1 MEKNDWHL
9 QEASAVLT
17 ELKTD
22 MYTGLSTKEAT
33 IRRRRG
39 GVNRV
44 WYIHRTSVQETAL
57 ACLSDLAT
65 LLLAVTAI
73 FAAIFEESRS
83 ALAIVGI
90 LILGALIRTVT
101 YCKAKRILEDN
112 ASIGIPTCSV
122 LRDGK
127 MHLLSAEELVVGDIV
142 FLEGGDMVPADG
154 RIVAGDEM
162 AVSERGITA
171 NRDTVQ
177 KFETVIRT
185 AEAGSAIP
193 AEYRSNLL
201 YAGSTVLWGQARMV
215 ITAIGED
222 TLIVR
227 KQGGIRV
234 TAGEKLPLLERLT
247 GWCRISALVMLACV
261 LVITA
266 LALFLG
272 HGFTETF
279 LSSMVL
285 AVASMSEYLTAI
297 AYIIIAIAVQD
308 TGRQKRR
315 QEPKGSVGSAVIGD
329 STALERIANVRHL
342 VLSDIGLVKSGD
354 MTLVSWF
361 AGGGY
366 HASDK
371 AGADTLP
378 TLARLLRYMLAT
390 VGGSSLHT
398 ALSGSAITAMPE
410 KYTMLHKAADSYTRR
425 AGKPIDYTFTTLDH
439 VDGGTG
445 IAGGL
450 DTVLLTEPDGEIYAV
465 VSGDIEKVM
474 ACCTLWDAGDGRE
487 KELPL
492 DAESRKRIFTEAARL
507 AISGAKVIAC
517 AKRKS
522 PYTTLNRLSLLQSN
536 MTFVGFC
543 AMAEPAAVGVREALA
558 ALREAEISL
567 ILLSSEPERD
577 LYYGRE
583 IGLFDKDTAVL
594 TGAVGEKLPEKG
606 SALVVVPPVQT
617 AALTKN
623 VDHSR
628 IRYERVKA
636 LLAPYVPVDGANE
649 KGKRKATRAAHTT
662 MVVRSVLDA
671 RLLTLGDTGAAVAS
685 GEAAHRPLPQ
695 PLKAKADMTVYPA
708 GESGGLAEVVTA
720 MYQSRRALYHLWCA
734 AVYLSVSQVSRMV
747 LLLCSVLFRY
757 PMPSAAMLLLI
768 GLIIDFAA
776 VLVMAFI
783 RVPQKPLTIPE
794 RWLRLPAGRRAFASL
809 AGLGLLWGTLEGCLP
824 LLCTLLHLP
833 TTGILV
839 ASILLTQLLFSGAVG
854 QRESFFRCRFHVAY
868 GLYALA
874 SLVLMVICL
883 LWEPMAWYGYFLS
896 LVPALVMLAVWE
908 GWKAHAGRTHKKSAG

>member
-9 QEASAVLT
+9 REASAVLS

-22 MYTGLSTKEAT
+22 MYTGLSTKEAV

-39 GVNRV
+39 SPNRV
-44 WYIHRTSVQETAL
+44 WYIHRTSVKETIV

-90 LILGALIRTVT
+90 LILGALLRTVT

-122 LRDGK
+122 LRDSR
-127 MHLLSAEELVVGDIV
+127 MLLLSAEELVVGDIV

-154 RIVAGDEM
+154 RIVAGDEL

-185 AEAGSAIP
+185 EEAGSAIP

-215 ITAIGED
+215 VTATGED

-227 KQGGIRV
+227 KQGGIRM
-234 TAGEKLPLLERLT
+234 TAGEKLPLMERLT

-261 LVITA
+261 LLITA

-315 QEPKGSVGSAVIGD
+315 KASGDSAVGGAVIGD
-329 STALERIANVRHL
+329 STSLERIAGIRRI
-342 VLSDIGLVKSGD
+342 VLSDIQLVKSGE
-354 MTLVSWF
+354 MTLVGWF
-361 AGGGY
+361 TGDRYVVAERAGG
-366 HASDK
+366 
-371 AGADTLP
+371 DTLP
-378 TLARLLRYMLAT
+378 ALARLLRYQLAT
-390 VGGSSLHT
+390 VGGSQLHT

-410 KYTMLHKAADSYTRR
+410 KYTMLHQAADSYTQR
-425 AGKPIDYTFTTLDH
+425 AGKPLDYSFTTLDH

-450 DTVLLTEPDGEIYAV
+450 DTVLVQEAGGEVYAV
-465 VSGDIEKVM
+465 VSGDIQRVM
-474 ACCTLWDAGDGRE
+474 LCCTQWMGENGKDV
-487 KELPL
+487 PL
-492 DAESRKRIFTEAARL
+492 DGESRKKIFTEAARL
-507 AISGAKVIAC
+507 TISGARVIAC
-517 AKRKS
+517 AKRTS

-543 AMAEPAAVGVREALA
+543 AIAEPAGAGVKEAA
-558 ALREAEISL
+558 AQLREAGVSL
-567 ILLSSEPERD
+567 LLLSSEPERD

-583 IGLFDKDTAVL
+583 IGLFDPHTVVL
-594 TGAVGEKLPEKG
+594 TGAPGEKLPEKG
-606 SALVVVPPVQT
+606 CAILEVPPVQT
-617 AALTKN
+617 TTLARN
-623 VDHSR
+623 VDHSQ
-628 IRYERVKA
+628 IRHDRLQA
-636 LLAPYVPVDGANE
+636 LLAPFVPKTESTTGAG
-649 KGKRKATRAAHTT
+649 GKRRTRAAHTAT
-662 MVVRSVLDA
+662 VVRNVLDA
-671 RLLTLGDTGAAVAS
+671 RLLTVGDAAAAVAA
-685 GEAAHRPLPQ
+685 GNAAHRPLPQ
-695 PLKAKADMTVYPA
+695 PLKAKADMTVYPT
-708 GESGGLAEVVTA
+708 GGSGGFAEVVEA
-720 MYQSRRALYHLWCA
+720 MFQSRRALYHMWCA
-734 AVYLSVSQVSRMV
+734 AVYLSVSQFSRMV

-757 PMPSAAMLLLI
+757 SLPSPAALLFI
-768 GLIIDFAA
+768 GLIIDFVA
-776 VLVMAFI
+776 VLVLAFV
-783 RVPQKPLTIPE
+783 RVPEKPLTIPAAQ
-794 RWLRLPAGRRAFASL
+794 LCLPHGKRTFAAL
-809 AGLGLLWGTLEGCLP
+809 VGLGLLWGLLEGCLP
-824 LLCTLLHLP
+824 LVCGLLSMP
-833 TTGILV
+833 KNGILL

-854 QRESFFRCRFHVAY
+854 QRGSFFRCRFHVAY
-868 GLYALA
+868 GLYALLTLGM
-874 SLVLMVICL
+874 LVLCL
-883 LWEPMAWYGYFLS
+883 LWEPLVWYGYFLS
-896 LVPALVMLAVWE
+896 LVPALVLLAVWE
-908 GWKAHAGRTHKKSAG
+908 GWKQLSQRKKRG

>member
-9 QEASAVLT
+9 REASSVLS

-22 MYTGLSTKEAT
+22 MYTGLSTKEAA

-90 LILGALIRTVT
+90 LILGAFFRTVT
-101 YCKAKRILEDN
+101 YCKAKRVLEDN
-112 ASIGIPTCSV
+112 ASVSIPTCSV
-122 LRDGK
+122 LREGK
-127 MHLLSAEELVVGDIV
+127 MLFLSAEELVVGDIV

-154 RIVAGDEM
+154 RIVAGDAL

-185 AEAGSAIP
+185 EEAGSAIP

-234 TAGEKLPLLERLT
+234 TAGERLPLLDRLT

-279 LSSMVL
+279 LSAMAL

-297 AYIIIAIAVQD
+297 AYIIIAVAVQD
-308 TGRQKRR
+308 TGRQKRSR
-315 QEPKGSVGSAVIGD
+315 TDGKSGSAVIGD
-329 STALERIANVRHL
+329 STSLERIAETKRL
-342 VLSDIGLVKSGD
+342 VLSDIQLLKSGD

-361 AGGGY
+361 AGGQY
-366 HASDK
+366 IASEKATPDK
-371 AGADTLP
+371 LP
-378 TLARLLRYMLAT
+378 PLAHLLRYQLAT
-390 VGGSSLHT
+390 VGGTQLHT

-410 KYTMLHKAADSYTRR
+410 KYTMLHKAADSYTSR
-425 AGKPIDYTFTTLDH
+425 AGKNIEFSFTTLDH

-450 DTVLLTEPDGEIYAV
+450 DTVLLQEKDGEIFAV

-474 ACCTLWDAGDGRE
+474 ACCISWE
-487 KELPL
+487 YSINKELPL
-492 DAESRKRIFTEAARL
+492 DEATRKKIFTEAARL

-543 AMAEPAAVGVREALA
+543 AMAEPAAEGVKEAIS
-558 ALREAEISL
+558 ALKEAGVSL

-583 IGLFDKDTAVL
+583 IGLFDKHTAVL
-594 TGAVGEKLPEKG
+594 TGAVGEKLPETG
-606 SALVVVPPVQT
+606 NALVVVPPVQT
-617 AALTKN
+617 PALTKN
-623 VDHSR
+623 VDHSK
-628 IRYERVKA
+628 IRYDRLKA
-636 LLAPYVPVDGANE
+636 LLSPFVENE
-649 KGKRKATRAAHTT
+649 KGKKRAVHTT
-662 MVVRSVLDA
+662 MVVRNVLDA
-671 RLLTLGDTGAAVAS
+671 RLLTLGDTGAAVATGGRS
-685 GEAAHRPLPQ
+685 LPQ

-708 GESGGLAEVVTA
+708 GESGGLAEVVAA

-734 AVYLSVSQVSRMV
+734 AVYLSVSQISRMV
-747 LLLCSVLFRY
+747 LLLCSVVFHY
-757 PMPSAAMLLLI
+757 PMPSAAVLLLI
-768 GLIIDFAA
+768 GLILDFVA

-783 RVPQKPLTIPE
+783 RVPEKPLTIPE
-794 RWLRLPAGRRAFASL
+794 TRLHLPTGKRAFGVL
-809 AGLGLLWGTLEGCLP
+809 AALGLLWGALEGCLP
-824 LLCTLLHLP
+824 LLCTILHLP

-854 QRESFFRCRFHVAY
+854 QRESFFTCRFHVAY
-868 GLYALA
+868 GLYALLT
-874 SLVLMVICL
+874 LVLMVICL
-883 LWEPMAWYGYFLS
+883 LLEPVAWYGYFLS
-896 LVPALVMLAVWE
+896 LIPALVMFGVWE
-908 GWKAHAGRTHKKSAG
+908 MGKWRAGKGKKK

>member
-9 QEASAVLT
+9 REAESVLT

-279 LSSMVL
+279 LSSMAL

-371 AGADTLP
+371 AGTDTLP

-410 KYTMLHKAADSYTRR
+410 KYTMLHKAADSYTKR
-425 AGKPIDYTFTTLDH
+425 AGKPIEYTFTTLDH

-474 ACCTLWDAGDGRE
+474 ACCTLWDAGRE

-492 DAESRKRIFTEAARL
+492 DAESRKKIFTEAARL
-507 AISGAKVIAC
+507 TISGAKVIAC

-594 TGAVGEKLPEKG
+594 TGAAGEKLPEKG

-794 RWLRLPAGRRAFASL
+794 RWLRLPAGKRAFAFL

-908 GWKAHAGRTHKKSAG
+908 GWKAHTGRTHKKNAG

>member
-22 MYTGLSTKEAT
+22 MYTGLSAKEAT

-90 LILGALIRTVT
+90 LLLGALIRTVT

-215 ITAIGED
+215 ITATGED

-279 LSSMVL
+279 LSSMAL

-315 QEPKGSVGSAVIGD
+315 QDSTGSVGSAVIGD
-329 STALERIANVRHL
+329 STALERIANVRRL

-366 HASDK
+366 HAGDK
-371 AGADTLP
+371 ADTDTLP
-378 TLARLLRYMLAT
+378 NLARLLRYMLAT
-390 VGGSSLHT
+390 VGGSMLHT

-410 KYTMLHKAADSYTRR
+410 KYTMLHKAADCCTKR
-425 AGKPIDYTFTTLDH
+425 AGKPIDFTFTALDH

-450 DTVLLTEPDGEIYAV
+450 DTVLLTEADGEILAV

-474 ACCTLWDAGDGRE
+474 ACCTLWESGDGCG

-492 DAESRKRIFTEAARL
+492 DAESRKKIFTEAARL

-543 AMAEPAAVGVREALA
+543 AMAEPAAAGVREAIV
-558 ALREAEISL
+558 ALREAEVSL
-567 ILLSSEPERD
+567 ILLSGEPERD

-583 IGLFDKDTAVL
+583 IGLFDKDTVVL
-594 TGAVGEKLPEKG
+594 TGAAGEKLPEKG

-636 LLAPYVPVDGANE
+636 LLAPYAVDGGKE
-649 KGKRKATRAAHTT
+649 KGRRKVTRAAHTT

-671 RLLTLGDTGAAVAS
+671 RLLTLGDTGAAVAG

-734 AVYLSVSQVSRMV
+734 AVYLSVSQISRMV
-747 LLLCSVLFRY
+747 LLLCSVVFRY

-768 GLIIDFAA
+768 GLIIDFVA

-783 RVPQKPLTIPE
+783 RVPQKPLTIPG
-794 RWLRLPAGRRAFASL
+794 RWLKLPAGKRTFASL

-833 TTGILV
+833 TTGLLV

-854 QRESFFRCRFHVAY
+854 QRESFFRCRFHMAY

-908 GWKAHAGRTHKKSAG
+908 GWKAYTNKTNRAAQKK

>member
-9 QEASAVLT
+9 RETESVLA

-22 MYTGLSTKEAT
+22 MYTGLSTKEAV

-39 GVNRV
+39 GTNRV
-44 WYIHRTSVQETAL
+44 WYVHRTSVQETAL

-90 LILGALIRTVT
+90 LILGALIRTAT
-101 YCKAKRILEDN
+101 YCKAKRVLEDN
-112 ASIGIPTCSV
+112 AAVSIPTCSV
-122 LRDGK
+122 LREGK
-127 MHLLSAEELVVGDIV
+127 MLLLSAEELVVGDIV

-154 RIVAGDEM
+154 RIVAGDEL

-185 AEAGSAIP
+185 TEAGSAIP

-234 TAGEKLPLLERLT
+234 TAGEKLPLLNRLT
-247 GWCRISALVMLACV
+247 GWCRISALIMLACV

-266 LALFLG
+266 LALFIG
-272 HGFTETF
+272 HDFTGTF
-279 LSSMVL
+279 LSSMAL

-308 TGRQKRR
+308 TGRQKRKTDTR
-315 QEPKGSVGSAVIGD
+315 APTVGSAVIGD
-329 STALERIANVRHL
+329 STSLERIAGTKRL
-342 VLSDIGLVKSGD
+342 VLSDIQLVKSGD
-354 MTLVSWF
+354 MTLLSWF
-361 AGGGY
+361 AGGKY
-366 HASDK
+366 DTSDQ
-371 AGADTLP
+371 AGADRLP
-378 TLARLLRYMLAT
+378 ALAHLLRYQLAT
-390 VGGSSLHT
+390 VGGTQLHT

-410 KYTMLHKAADSYTRR
+410 KYTMLHKAADSYTKW
-425 AGKPIDYTFTTLDH
+425 AGKNIEYTFTTLDH
-439 VDGGTG
+439 VDGGMG

-450 DTVLLTEPDGEIYAV
+450 DTVLITELRTGANGDIFAV

-474 ACCTLWDAGDGRE
+474 ACCTQWEYNMG

-492 DAESRKRIFTEAARL
+492 DEATRKKIFTEAARL
-507 AISGAKVIAC
+507 TISGAKVIAC

-543 AMAEPAAVGVREALA
+543 AMAEPAAEGAKEALA
-558 ALREAEISL
+558 QLKEAGVSL
-567 ILLSSEPERD
+567 VVLSSEPERD

-583 IGLFDKDTAVL
+583 IGLFDKHTAIL
-594 TGAVGEKLPEKG
+594 SGNVGDKLPENG
-606 SALVVVPPVQT
+606 SALVMVPPVQT
-617 AALTKN
+617 AMLTKN
-623 VDHSR
+623 VDHSK
-628 IRYERVKA
+628 IRYDRMKA
-636 LLAPYVPVDGANE
+636 LLAPFVPKADDKNH
-649 KGKRKATRAAHTT
+649 KRADHTT
-662 MVVRSVLDA
+662 VVVRSVLDA
-671 RLLTLGDTGAAVAS
+671 RLLTLGDSAAAVATGGRS
-685 GEAAHRPLPQ
+685 LPQ
-695 PLKAKADMTVYPA
+695 PLKAKADMTVYPK
-708 GESGGLAEVVTA
+708 GESGGLAEVVEA

-734 AVYLSVSQVSRMV
+734 AVYLSVSQVARMV
-747 LLLCSVLFRY
+747 LLLFSVLFRY
-757 PMPSAAMLLLI
+757 PMPSAAILLFL
-768 GLIIDFAA
+768 GLILDFVA

-783 RVPQKPLTIPE
+783 RVPEKPLTIPDE
-794 RWLRLPAGRRAFASL
+794 RLRLPTGKGAFGVL
-809 AGLGLLWGTLEGCLP
+809 AALGLLWGVLEGCLP
-824 LLCTLLHLP
+824 LICNLLHLP
-833 TTGILV
+833 TTGVLV

-854 QRESFFRCRFHVAY
+854 QRESFFRCRFHMAY
-868 GLYALA
+868 GLYAL
-874 SLVLMVICL
+874 LTIVLMVVCL
-883 LWEPMAWYGYFLS
+883 VWEPMMWYGYFLS
-896 LVPALVMLAVWE
+896 LVPALVMLGIWE
-908 GWKAHAGRTHKKSAG
+908 MGKVGTRKRQKKIK